1 MLNIIASFAIALL
14 SGMGIG
20 SGGLFVIWLT
30 LAENTPQLTAQ
41 GLNLLFFIFSSGAS
55 LTVHLTKRKI
65 AWGAVALLTLTGVGG
80 ALIGGYISGL
90 INAAAM
96 KKLFGAML
104 ILSGLVSLM
113 KKRGEVSISRP

>member
-65 AWGAVALLTLTGVGG
+65 AWGAVALLTITGVGG

-104 ILSGLVSLM
+104 ILSGLVSLI
-113 KKRGEVSISRP
+113 KKRGEVSKSRP

>member
-41 GLNLLFFIFSSGAS
+41 GLNLLFFIFSSSAS

-65 AWGAVALLTLTGVGG
+65 AWRAVALLTLTGVGG

-96 KKLFGAML
+96 KKLFGTML

-113 KKRGEVSISRP
+113 KKRGEVSKSRP

>member
-113 KKRGEVSISRP
+113 KKRGEVSKSRP

>member
-14 SGMGIG
+14 SGMGVG

-30 LAENTPQLTAQ
+30 LVESIPQLTAQ

-55 LTVHLTKRKI
+55 LLIHLSKRKI
-65 AWGAVALLTLTGVGG
+65 AWGAVALLTLTGIGG
-80 ALIGGYISGL
+80 AFIGGYISGL
-90 INAAAM
+90 INATSM

-104 ILSGLVSLM
+104 ILSGLASLL
-113 KKRGEVSISRP
+113 KKRREVSKSQP

>member
-90 INAAAM
+90 INAASM

-104 ILSGLVSLM
+104 IISGLVSLM
-113 KKRGEVSISRP
+113 KKRGEVSKSRP

>member
-14 SGMGIG
+14 SGMGVG

-113 KKRGEVSISRP
+113 KKRGEVSKSRP

>member
-55 LTVHLTKRKI
+55 LTVHLSKRKI
-65 AWGAVALLTLTGVGG
+65 MWGAVALLTITGVGG

-113 KKRGEVSISRP
+113 KKRGEVSKSRP

>member
-65 AWGAVALLTLTGVGG
+65 AWGAVALLTITGVGG

-113 KKRGEVSISRP
+113 KKRGEVSKSRP

>member
-90 INAAAM
+90 INASAM

-113 KKRGEVSISRP
+113 KKRGEVSKSRP

>member
-1 MLNIIASFAIALL
+1 
-14 SGMGIG
+14 MGIG

-41 GLNLLFFIFSSGAS
+41 GLNLLFFIFSSGTS

-113 KKRGEVSISRP
+113 KKRGEVSKSRP